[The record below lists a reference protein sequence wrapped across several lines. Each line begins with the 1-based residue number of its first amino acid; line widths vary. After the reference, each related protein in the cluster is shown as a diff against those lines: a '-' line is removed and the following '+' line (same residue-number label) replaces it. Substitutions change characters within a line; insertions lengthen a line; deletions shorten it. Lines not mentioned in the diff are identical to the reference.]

1 MTYMTN
7 DEWAKRKWYKDGY
20 IKFLIT
26 TVAKAS
32 LSDGDYFLYIDGAG
46 NKYYVWFDQIG
57 DESNDPAP
65 NGYTK
70 VTVNISAISTA
81 QEIAAALSTALDA
94 LTYTSA
100 TYLDTVVTVSNSDNE
115 EDSSITDVNT
125 GMTFALSSNCY
136 AAKNDGPPA
145 STLTRYRKDAYAI
158 INTEIDGSSDLDTE
172 YLQNQEYRI
181 VELMIDEEQGRSTEE
196 GRPIYIP
203 RDYLFQRDRDKLS
216 NSGDN
221 FTRGTSQ

>member
-7 DEWAKRKWYKDGY
+7 DQWAIRKWYKDGY

-26 TVAKAS
+26 TIAKAS
-32 LSDGDYFLYIDGAG
+32 LDDGDYFLYIDGAG
-46 NKYYVWFDQIG
+46 NKYYVWFDQVG

-70 VTVNISAISTA
+70 VTVDISGISTA
-81 QEIAAALSTALDA
+81 QEIAAALATALDA

-100 TYLDTVVTVSNSDNE
+100 TYLDTIVTVSNADNE
-115 EDSSITDVNT
+115 EDSSITDINT
-125 GMTFALSSNCY
+125 NMTFALSSNCY

-145 STLTRYRKDAYAI
+145 STLTRYREDAYAL
-158 INTEIDGSSDLDTE
+158 INTEIDGASDLDTE
-172 YLQNQEYRI
+172 FLQNQEYRI

-196 GRPIYIP
+196 GRPMYIP

-216 NSGDN
+216 NSGDT
-221 FTRGTSQ
+221 FTRGTGQ